1 MDERELLKSYVETGN
16 QEAFAEVVNNHGS
29 WLVSAARRQL
39 GDEHLAEDV
48 TQAVFVLLLKRAG
61 RLRRYN
67 YVGGWLFLA
76 LSYCVKRAK
85 RERAR
90 LARREKE
97 AASMR
102 KEAMEE
108 AKWEDVAPELDAA
121 VGKLGKVDRDA
132 ILLRF
137 YERRPLAEV
146 GKALGISEEAA
157 RMRVQRAVGSLRE
170 KLGKKGITGTTA
182 GLSAVLVGNVV
193 GQMPEGLAEK
203 IVSAVGS
210 GGGNTVAAAIA
221 KGAEKMMVWAKV
233 KVVAVIAALVV
244 VAGTV
249 TAVVAQQAKPSPTSQ
264 PNVTSAALKPVI
276 QGDVIHVRTNG
287 TDGPGVIGDT
297 WFVRGK
303 GIVAAQRYSSGTVSC
318 QLDDGVNTWRYRVG
332 GKIIGRSASEKTVD
346 TELKRIE
353 DRLVKAAPSGL
364 VRDAS
369 GDRVVAGVNNRCY
382 KPVEANKEAQIS
394 AIWVDEAQRLRAV
407 SMSVAHERDVEI
419 SYEDPVPE
427 ALFSTAWPQD
437 AQIIGGDGYL
447 AERYPLAKA
456 LFKKEAAGLVFAVH
470 ECAMDDRGCYYILCS
485 TRPASGTDKDLGMIK
500 GYVGGVEARRMTVG
514 RDDRESLGYIPEELG
529 HLQNVYGWVQT
540 QWYAFVP
547 DPSVP
552 ELHGVLR
559 FAAKAF
565 AANEL
570 QTWRKG
576 RGLPVTEEFVVELD
590 GNLDGKTGAPTSAE
604 DFARTFWT
612 EGERLWPAVDGTL
625 WMTKPSR
632 NGNGILEAH
641 RPGAVPQEEYLKNV
655 RQRIDQ
661 VMNPQEPSPWQ
672 MR

>member
-233 KVVAVIAALVV
+233 KVAAVAVGGLFLAAGVAAALVRQLRPSSTV
-244 VAGTV
+244 QRPQRRPPPNQARRLWCFRAEVPWKLSALRLTRRAINHGGIQVARRCRLRH
-249 TAVVAQQAKPSPTSQ
+249 AIRWA
-264 PNVTSAALKPVI
+264 
-276 QGDVIHVRTNG
+276 
-287 TDGPGVIGDT
+287 
-297 WFVRGK
+297 
-303 GIVAAQRYSSGTVSC
+303 
-318 QLDDGVNTWRYRVG
+318 
-332 GKIIGRSASEKTVD
+332 GRSILSRFT
-346 TELKRIE
+346 T
-353 DRLVKAAPSGL
+353 
-364 VRDAS
+364 
-369 GDRVVAGVNNRCY
+369 
-382 KPVEANKEAQIS
+382 
-394 AIWVDEAQRLRAV
+394 AIV
-407 SMSVAHERDVEI
+407 SS
-419 SYEDPVPE
+419 S
-427 ALFSTAWPQD
+427 
-437 AQIIGGDGYL
+437 
-447 AERYPLAKA
+447 
-456 LFKKEAAGLVFAVH
+456 
-470 ECAMDDRGCYYILCS
+470 
-485 TRPASGTDKDLGMIK
+485 
-500 GYVGGVEARRMTVG
+500 
-514 RDDRESLGYIPEELG
+514 
-529 HLQNVYGWVQT
+529 
-540 QWYAFVP
+540 
-547 DPSVP
+547 
-552 ELHGVLR
+552 
-559 FAAKAF
+559 
-565 AANEL
+565 
-570 QTWRKG
+570 
-576 RGLPVTEEFVVELD
+576 
-590 GNLDGKTGAPTSAE
+590 
-604 DFARTFWT
+604 
-612 EGERLWPAVDGTL
+612 
-625 WMTKPSR
+625 SR
-632 NGNGILEAH
+632 
-641 RPGAVPQEEYLKNV
+641 
-655 RQRIDQ
+655 
-661 VMNPQEPSPWQ
+661 
-672 MR
+672 